1 MKANG
6 LFPDPLRIR
15 LPAERTAGLPLPEVI
30 VPSLTRWAGR
40 SAAAVVAGLTACAA
54 PAPAPSVLG
63 LAHARFV
70 DLTHAFDANTVYW
83 PNSPTSFELDTL
95 SYGMTPGGWFYS
107 SFSFSSPEHGG
118 THLDAPLH
126 FAEGRDA
133 VDAVGLEHLIGPAVV
148 IDVSAKAAADRDY
161 RLTAEDVQAFE
172 AEHGRI
178 EAGTIVLLRT
188 DWSRR
193 WPDRL
198 SYLGDDTPG
207 AVAHLHFPSFG
218 EEAVRLLVNE
228 RRIGALGADVASVD
242 YGPSTDF
249 IVHQIAYAENI
260 PGFENL
266 TNLDQLPPR
275 GAWLFALPMKIAG
288 GSGGPLRAVA
298 VLPPA
303 SQ

>member
-1 MKANG
+1 M
-6 LFPDPLRIR
+6 R
-15 LPAERTAGLPLPEVI
+15 LPAERTAEPPHPEVSVPFLTRSAGLP
-30 VPSLTRWAGR
+30 
-40 SAAAVVAGLTACAA
+40 AAAVVAVLTACAA
-54 PAPAPSVLG
+54 PAPPSAGLD

-83 PNSPTSFELDTL
+83 PNSPKSFELDTL
-95 SYGMTPGGWFYS
+95 SYGKTPGGWFYS
-107 SFSFSSPEHGG
+107 SFAFSAPEHGG

-133 VDAVGLEHLIGPAVV
+133 VDAVGLDHLIGPAVV

-161 RLTAEDVQAFE
+161 RLTAEDVLAFE

-178 EAGTIVLLRT
+178 EPGTIVLLRT
-188 DWSRR
+188 DWSKR

-198 SYLGDDTPG
+198 SYLGSDTPG
-207 AVAHLHFPSFG
+207 DVTNLHFPSFG
-218 EEAVRLLVNE
+218 EEAVRLLVSE
-228 RRIGALGADVASVD
+228 REIGALGADVASVD